1 MADTFV
7 TLADL
12 LTVNDAALE
21 PFEISDLVQAVP
33 LLMALPA
40 ATTDGNTYKYL
51 KETGAVTVG
60 FREVNVGRDYSASA
74 DTAVTATLKLLDA
87 SFRVDKALADQYK
100 NGPSAHVAREA
111 ARHLRAALYELEE
124 QVIYGTA
131 NEADGFAGLAE
142 NAAFDATTD
151 DMVIDAEGTT
161 ESTGSSVWLLNAPGD
176 FRGVHVVVGQ
186 DGRIDIDETITQE
199 VDDSAGAHYTAYYT
213 PILGWAG
220 LAVGGAYSAA
230 RICNL
235 TEDSGKGL
243 TDALIYQAI
252 ELFPVDRQ
260 SGLIIVMNRRS
271 RRQLRSSRTATN
283 ATGVPA
289 PIPTEVEGFPIIT
302 VETIGNTE
310 TLL

>member
-1 MADTFV
+1 MADTFI

-12 LTVNDAALE
+12 LKVNDAALE

-40 ATTDGNTYKYL
+40 ASTDGNDYKYL

-74 DTAVTATLKLLDA
+74 DTLVTATLKLLDA
-87 SFRVDKALADQYK
+87 SFRVDKALADQFK
-100 NGPSAHVAREA
+100 NGPTAHVAREA
-111 ARHLRAALYELEE
+111 RRHLKAALFEFEE
-124 QVIYGTA
+124 QIIYGVG
-131 NEADGFAGLAE
+131 NEADGFAGLAD
-142 NAAFDATTD
+142 NAAYDATTD
-151 DMVIDAEGTT
+151 DMVLDATGTT
-161 ESTGSSVWLLNAPGD
+161 ASTGSSVWLLNAPGD
-176 FRGVHVVVGQ
+176 FRGVHAVVGNE
-186 DGRIDIDETITQE
+186 GRIDVDETITQE

-213 PILGWAG
+213 PILGWVG

-252 ELFPVDRQ
+252 EMFPVDRQ
-260 SGLIIVMNRRS
+260 AGLIIVMSRRS
-271 RRQLRSSRTATN
+271 RKQLRASRTATN

-289 PIPTEVEGFPIIT
+289 PIPNDVDGFPIIT
-302 VETIGNTE
+302 VESISNTE